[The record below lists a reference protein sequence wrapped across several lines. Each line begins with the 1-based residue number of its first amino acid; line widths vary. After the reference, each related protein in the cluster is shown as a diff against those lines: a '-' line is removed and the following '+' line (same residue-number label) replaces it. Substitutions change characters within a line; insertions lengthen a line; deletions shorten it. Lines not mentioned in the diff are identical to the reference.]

1 MRECLDMLGRSV
13 RVPLEVRRIV
23 SLVPSQTDLL
33 YDWLPAE
40 RIVGQTL
47 FCIHPN
53 RQWAIDKSVGGT
65 KKVHLDRI
73 RDLKPDLIIAN
84 KEENDKDQIETL
96 AKEFPV
102 WISDVNSVADCA
114 TFATLIADVLQI
126 PQKANDFLQKLQQS
140 RQLWPD
146 FEGASCL
153 YLIWKDPYMAAGHRT
168 YIHDVLGQLNLR
180 NAVEANRYP
189 QLEASAIAK
198 IKPDII
204 MLSSEPY
211 PFKESHITELQELCP
226 AAWICLVDG
235 EPFSWYGPKL
245 LDLSHTAQA
254 LKRELDGAA

>member
-47 FCIHPN
+47 FCIHPE

-84 KEENDKDQIETL
+84 KEENDKEQIETL
-96 AKEFPV
+96 AQEFPV
-102 WISDVNSVADCA
+102 WISDINSVADCA

-126 PQKANDFLQKLQQS
+126 PQKAQDFLPKLHETKKE
-140 RQLWPD
+140 WPD
-146 FEGASCL
+146 FEGASCV
-153 YLIWKDPYMAAGHRT
+153 YLIWKDPYMAAGHQT
-168 YIHDVLGQLNLR
+168 YIHDVLSHLNLK
-180 NAVEANRYP
+180 NAVEEERYP
-189 QLEASAIAK
+189 LLEIESLAAL
-198 IKPDII
+198 KPDII
-204 MLSSEPY
+204 LLSSEPY
-211 PFKESHITELQELCP
+211 PFKESHIAELQEVCP

-245 LDLSHTAQA
+245 LELAATAQA
-254 LKRELDGAA
+254 LKQELDGAA